1 MSETTATRH
10 STQAL
15 ASFLP
20 GLRFE
25 DLPYE
30 VGERT
35 KEFFLDWI
43 ASALAGRTRSL
54 CRSSSTSP
62 S

>member
-15 ASFLP
+15 ASFLA

-25 DLPYE
+25 DLPDE
-30 VGERT
+30 VVKRT
-35 KEFFLDWI
+35 EEFFLDWV
-43 ASALAGRTRSL
+43 ASALAGKT
-54 CRSSSTSP
+54 TVAG
-62 S
+62 

>member
-15 ASFLP
+15 ASFLA

-25 DLPYE
+25 DLPDE
-30 VGERT
+30 VVERT
-35 KEFFLDWI
+35 RARYVEACELLTGE
-43 ASALAGRTRSL
+43 S
-54 CRSSSTSP
+54 C
-62 S
+62 